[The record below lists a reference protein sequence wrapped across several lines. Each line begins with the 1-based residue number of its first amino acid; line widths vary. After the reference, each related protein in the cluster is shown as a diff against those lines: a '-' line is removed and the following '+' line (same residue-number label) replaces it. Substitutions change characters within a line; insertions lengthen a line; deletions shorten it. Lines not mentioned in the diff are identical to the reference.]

1 MTKNEILN
9 KLEQISDSMDM
20 DFLNRQEIEGIV
32 KDIRDLT
39 WQININVEN
48 F

>member
-1 MTKNEILN
+1 MTKQEILN
-9 KLEQISDSMDM
+9 KLEEISDSMDM
-20 DFLNRQEIEGIV
+20 DMLNRQEIEGIV

-39 WQININVEN
+39 WQINISVEN